1 MFRMMKAG
9 LVVATAV
16 AIAACGS
23 TTFKS
28 TWSAPDA
35 GQLTLEPGEKM
46 IAMVVSGDEAKRRGF
61 ETALVNE
68 LNQHGVEAL
77 AASTVV
83 PADAGHDASK
93 AKPYI
98 EKTGAK
104 YALVVQVTGQSK
116 EVSSTPTMGGMG
128 MYGGRRGFYG
138 GGWGG
143 YGWGWGGS
151 EIRTDTLVGVET
163 LLYDLANDKL
173 VWAGQSETM
182 NPSKAESFM
191 KDLLN
196 AVGDELQKD
205 GLIAP
210 AK

>member
-1 MFRMMKAG
+1 MFRMMKGG
-9 LVVATAV
+9 LVVAAAV
-16 AIAACGS
+16 SVAACGS
-23 TTFKS
+23 TTFQS
-28 TWSAPDA
+28 TWKAPDA
-35 GQLTLEPGEKM
+35 GQLKLEEGEKVV
-46 IAMVVSGDEAKRRGF
+46 AMVVSGDEAKRRGF
-61 ETALVNE
+61 EAALVNE
-68 LNQHGVEAL
+68 LTQHGVEAV

-83 PADAGHDASK
+83 PGDVGHDASK

-116 EVSSTPTMGGMG
+116 EVSSTPTMSAG

-191 KDLLN
+191 KELLN